1 MSAEET
7 EQPSDDSRA
16 DAAKIEVPETVQE
29 EARGIV
35 CGAFRLFADHNRR
48 LADDLAEFNGTRKK
62 VREEVSRGARR
73 TTGRIV

>member
-1 MSAEET
+1 MDTESENNREAE
-7 EQPSDDSRA
+7 PKA
-16 DAAKIEVPETVQE
+16 VLEVPETVQE

-35 CGAFRLFADHNRR
+35 RGAFRLFADHNKR

-62 VREEVSRGARR
+62 VREEVERGARR